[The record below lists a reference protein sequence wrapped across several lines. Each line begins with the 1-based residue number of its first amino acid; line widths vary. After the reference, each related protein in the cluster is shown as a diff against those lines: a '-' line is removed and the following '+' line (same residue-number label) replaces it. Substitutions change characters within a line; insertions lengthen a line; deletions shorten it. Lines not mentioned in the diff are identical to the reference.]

1 MGNSTLLYQ
10 DNTKYSTAEYRSH
23 STATFFTGRNFS
35 KMECKVFPEKI
46 YVTSSFISI
55 SIYIYKQTGNL
66 QINDLFKTSGKNTIR
81 IEGEGGRG
89 VFSEAKPV
97 TPNRSRGRSRAGAS
111 GHCPGL
117 SARPGRA
124 PAATS
129 RGPRPDP
136 LPGSLSS
143 LPASSPPSLPLPLL
157 AGPFTPHLRP
167 FSSPNI
173 RPQPAPPRTPASPPS
188 SPRPAALTLPGF
200 QQHRVG
206 HDVLDFHGRGLLP
219 LRAAGAGAAPTA
231 SFAPSSSPATAAAPS
246 LGSSGPRGPQHCAR
260 LFPITR
266 CSPRHRAPPPR
277 GRRRRAGSALPPRP
291 WLLRPP
297 QAAPPLRC
305 HPSQLPGL
313 QVPVGRARCA
323 LQTRA
328 RDGSWACWDM

>member
-1 MGNSTLLYQ
+1 
-10 DNTKYSTAEYRSH
+10 
-23 STATFFTGRNFS
+23 
-35 KMECKVFPEKI
+35 MECKLFSEKI
-46 YVTSSFISI
+46 YVTLSFISI
-55 SIYIYKQTGNL
+55 SIYIYKQTENL
-66 QINDLFKTSGKNTIR
+66 QTNDLFKTSGKNTIR
-81 IEGEGGRG
+81 IKGEGGRG
-89 VFSEAKPV
+89 VFSEAKPQAGNSKQI
-97 TPNRSRGRSRAGAS
+97 PREEQGRCLRALPGT
-111 GHCPGL
+111 HCPPREG
-117 SARPGRA
+117 
-124 PAATS
+124 S
-129 RGPRPDP
+129 RRHLEGSPPRPDP

-188 SPRPAALTLPGF
+188 SPRPAVLTLPGF

-219 LRAAGAGAAPTA
+219 LRAAGAGAAPKA

-266 CSPRHRAPPPR
+266 CSPRHRARPPR

-297 QAAPPLRC
+297 QAAPPLRF
-305 HPSQLPGL
+305 HPLTVTGTASPSRHSAVCSGD
-313 QVPVGRARCA
+313 
-323 LQTRA
+323 TRA
-328 RDGSWACWDM
+328 R